1 MSIMA
6 VILWSW
12 LGDRL
17 ALDFV
22 NTVRRRGTSY
32 IELLASPADLA
43 VWLDRER
50 ERITVPEPV
59 DDDLL
64 ARFITARDHAL
75 VILRCRAAGRALPV
89 ESLEAINSLVL
100 AAPVVRLLG
109 PEPGSSTSRAV
120 TAVDGTQRLLGDLAA
135 AVIECAEESDA
146 LTLCDSPGCGQ
157 LYFRARPNQQWC
169 NPRCGNRAR
178 TQRYADRTR
187 SSGRSR

>member
-1 MSIMA
+1 MA
-6 VILWSW
+6 IVRWSW

-22 NTVRRRGTSY
+22 NTVRRRGPTY
-32 IELLASPADLA
+32 VELLATPADLA

-50 ERITVPEPV
+50 DRLAVPEPV

-64 ARFITARDHAL
+64 KRFLAARDHAL
-75 VILRCRAAGRALPV
+75 AILRCRAAGRAPPV
-89 ESLEAINSLVL
+89 ESLAAINSLVL

-109 PEPGSSTSRAV
+109 VEPGSSTNRAV
-120 TAVDGTQRLLGDLAA
+120 TTVDGTTRLLGDLAA
-135 AVIECAEESDA
+135 AVIECAEQSSA

-157 LYFRARPNQQWC
+157 LYLRARPNQQWC

-187 SSGRSR
+187 SPAQRR

>member
-1 MSIMA
+1 MA
-6 VILWSW
+6 VVLWSW

-22 NTVRRRGTSY
+22 NTVRRRGPAY
-32 IELLASPADLA
+32 VELLASPGDLA
-43 VWLDRER
+43 DWLDRER
-50 ERITVPEPV
+50 GRIAVPEAV

-64 ARFITARDHAL
+64 ERFITARNHAL
-75 VILRCRAAGRALPV
+75 VVLRCRAAGRAVPV

-109 PEPGSSTSRAV
+109 PVPGSSANQAV
-120 TAVDGTQRLLGDLAA
+120 TAADGTARLLGDLAA
-135 AVIECAEESDA
+135 AVIEIAAESDA

-157 LYFRARPNQQWC
+157 LYLRGRPNQQWC

-187 SSGRSR
+187 SAGQRR

>member
-1 MSIMA
+1 MA
-6 VILWSW
+6 VVLWSW

-22 NTVRRRGTSY
+22 NTVRRRGPTY
-32 IELLASPADLA
+32 VELLTSPADLA
-43 VWLDRER
+43 GWLDRER
-50 ERITVPEPV
+50 DRVAVPEPV

-64 ARFITARDHAL
+64 ERFIGARDHAL
-75 VILRCRAAGRALPV
+75 AILRCRAAGRALPI
-89 ESLEAINSLVL
+89 ESLEAINALVL

-109 PEPGSSTSRAV
+109 PEPGSSTRRAV
-120 TAVDGTQRLLGDLAA
+120 TAVAGTPRLLGDLAA
-135 AVIECAEESDA
+135 AVIECAEDSDA

-157 LYFRARPNQQWC
+157 LYLRGRPNQQWC

-187 SSGRSR
+187 SPGRRG